1 MNNVHNTALE
11 NEWFRERE
19 RAVAWLRLGFAILA
33 IAVIQL
39 NPSRIARYPA
49 LSTVTLSSFLIYSAG
64 AVWLVWKDKFPLAS
78 LGAITTALDTI
89 WIAFIVVSTGGTR
102 TPFFFYYSFPVIT
115 ASLRWGLKGSLPVA
129 LVGVGI
135 YTVTRLSL
143 AAESGGEPIGIDTI
157 VVRSL
162 YLLVLAGIFGYISEF
177 EQKQNRKLLAFSHT
191 AGQLATLEERHRIMY
206 ELHDGLLQS
215 LATII
220 LRIESIRAQFGV
232 TEKALAGDLRQLEDL
247 TRGTMS
253 EIRQF
258 LAGKEPT
265 PIAPGTMMQ
274 RLKDE
279 LRFLQGL
286 GMEAMLEADPE
297 DLDLPPEIER
307 ELYYVLRE
315 ALTNITRHAHATRV
329 AIQLRQGKDRIDGS
343 IEDNGVGSDFS
354 KNPNGIGIGMASMR
368 DRIEKKGGGFNIQ
381 SSPGNG
387 FKLVFSLPLNLPNKA
402 AVNQ

>member
-1 MNNVHNTALE
+1 M
-11 NEWFRERE
+11 ERE
-19 RAVAWLRLGFAILA
+19 RAVAWLRLGFALLA

-49 LSTVTLSSFLIYSAG
+49 LSTITLVSFVIYSVT
-64 AVWLVWKDKFPLAS
+64 AVWLVYKSKLPLAS
-78 LGAITTALDTI
+78 LGGITTALDTI
-89 WIAFIVVSTGGTR
+89 WIAFIVISTGGTR
-102 TPFFFYYSFPVIT
+102 TPFFFYYSFPIIT
-115 ASLRWGLKGSLPVA
+115 ASLRWGYRGSLPVA
-129 LVGVGI
+129 FVGVAI
-135 YTVTRLSL
+135 YATIRLTL
-143 AAESGGEPIGIDTI
+143 AAESGVEPIGIDTV

-162 YLLVLAGIFGYISEF
+162 YLVALAFIFGFVSEF

-191 AGQLATLEERHRIMY
+191 AGQLATLGERHRIMY

-220 LRIESIRAQFGV
+220 LRIESIRAQYGV
-232 TEKALAGDLRQLEDL
+232 TEQALAEDLRHLEDL

-286 GMEAMLEADPE
+286 GMEVLLESEPDE
-297 DLDLPPEIER
+297 LDLPADVER
-307 ELYYVLRE
+307 EIYYVLRE
-315 ALTNITRHAHATRV
+315 ALTNVTRHAHASRV
-329 AIQLRQGKDRIDGS
+329 TIQLSQTEDRIEGS
-343 IEDNGVGSDFS
+343 IEDNGVGADLS
-354 KNPNGIGIGMASMR
+354 KQSNGTGIGMASMR
-368 DRIEKKGGGFNIQ
+368 DRIEKKGGGLEVR
-381 SSPGNG
+381 SSPGSGYRIG
-387 FKLVFSLPLNLPNKA
+387 FSVPLDLPNIA

>member
-1 MNNVHNTALE
+1 MNNLHPTQLE
-11 NEWFRERE
+11 YEWFRERE
-19 RAVAWLRLGFAILA
+19 RATAWLRLAFAVLA
-33 IAVIQL
+33 IVVIQL
-39 NPSRIARYPA
+39 NPSRVARYPA
-49 LSTVTLSSFLIYSAG
+49 LSTIILVSFLIYSAG
-64 AVWLVWKDKFPLAS
+64 AVWLVWKNKLPLTS

-89 WIAFIVVSTGGTR
+89 WIAFIVISTGGTR

-115 ASLRWGLKGSLPVA
+115 ASLRWGYKGSLPVA
-129 LVGVGI
+129 CIGVGI
-135 YTVTRLSL
+135 YASIRLTL

-162 YLLVLAGIFGYISEF
+162 YMFALAGIFGYISEF

-191 AGQLATLEERHRIMY
+191 AGQLAALQERHRIMY

-215 LATII
+215 LATNI
-220 LRIESIRAQFGV
+220 LRVESIRAQYGV
-232 TEKALAGDLRQLEDL
+232 TEKALAGELGQLEDM

-265 PIAPGTMMQ
+265 PIAPGTLMQ

-286 GMEAMLEADPE
+286 GIEVFLESDPE

-307 ELYYVLRE
+307 EIYYVLRE
-315 ALTNITRHAHATRV
+315 ALTNITRHAHATRIE
-329 AIQLRQGKDRIDGS
+329 IQLRQGKDRVDGS
-343 IEDNGVGSDFS
+343 IEDNGIGSDLS
-354 KNPNGIGIGMASMR
+354 KNPNGLGVGMASMR
-368 DRIEKKGGGFNIQ
+368 DRIEKKGGGFAIQ

-387 FKLVFSLPLNLPNKA
+387 FKLVYSVPLNLPNKA